1 MARTPTLTYD
11 RGTLILHPPPGRG
24 SRAWVDFAEWDDRV
38 ERFRI
43 PAARYRPLVEALRAE
58 DAAFEDRA
66 RGFGE
71 VRWEFVRPLPAPFA
85 HQSEALALWRGA
97 GRRGIVVL
105 PTGAGKTLVAHLAL
119 GATPRPALI
128 VVPTLD
134 LLHQWYAGLRELLGP
149 AAPVGL
155 LGGGSRDLD
164 APLLVSTYASATI
177 EAERLGNRF
186 GLLVFD
192 EVHHL
197 PSDGTRVIADFS
209 LAPYRLGLTA
219 TPPRGDAARERLL
232 EELVGPVVY
241 SRTPAELAAG
251 EHGGDGGALAPF
263 AEVRIPVTL
272 SPLERARYE
281 ARLAVRD
288 AFLRSRRIGLGTL
301 EGWRRFVR
309 ASNSSPAGRA
319 AMRAHRDARTLAFGT
334 EGKLDVLE
342 MLLARHA
349 GERTLIFTEDTAMV
363 YRVASEFLVPA
374 ITHHTPVKERH
385 ETLARFR
392 AGTWPVLASSRVLN
406 EGVDVPEA
414 SVAIVLSG
422 TGQEREH
429 VQRLGRVLR
438 RVPGKRAVLYELV
451 AENTTEE
458 RVAARRRGKKA
469 AGDRDEKTPG
479 LFGG

>member
-1 MARTPTLTYD
+1 MPRPPTLTYD

-24 SRAWVDFAEWDDRV
+24 CRAWVDFAEWDDRV
-38 ERFRI
+38 ERFRV
-43 PAARYRPLVEALRAE
+43 PAAHYRALVEAMRAE
-58 DAAFEDRA
+58 NVALDDRA
-66 RGFGE
+66 REFGE
-71 VRWEFVRPLPAPFA
+71 VRWEFVRPLPEPFA
-85 HQSEALALWRGA
+85 HQTEALALWRGA

-119 GATPRPALI
+119 GATPRPTLI

-241 SRTPAELAAG
+241 SRTPAELAGDAAG
-251 EHGGDGGALAPF
+251 GGGALSPF
-263 AEVRIPVTL
+263 SQVRIPVVL

-342 MLLARHA
+342 TLLARHH

-363 YRVASEFLVPA
+363 YRVAAEFLVPA

-414 SVAIVLSG
+414 SVAVVLSG

-429 VQRLGRVLR
+429 VQRLGRILR
-438 RVPGKRAVLYELV
+438 RRPGKRAVLYELV

-458 RVAARRRGKKA
+458 RVSARRRGEEA
-469 AGDRDEKTPG
+469 TGKTETLG
-479 LFGG
+479 LFKG